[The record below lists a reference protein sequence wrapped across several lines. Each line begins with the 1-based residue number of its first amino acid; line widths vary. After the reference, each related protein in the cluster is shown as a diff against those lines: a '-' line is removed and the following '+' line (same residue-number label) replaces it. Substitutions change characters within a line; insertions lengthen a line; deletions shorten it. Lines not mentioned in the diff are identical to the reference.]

1 MEEVEGVELLVV
13 VGSGITPV
21 HMLGSRK
28 GISDANML

>member
-21 HMLGSRK
+21 HMGSRK